1 MERRL
6 RHVGTGLTRA
16 MLALCMALL
25 GLALLLGTAQG
36 AEYRKAVLLALA
48 GGALLW
54 KGLPWLCRR
63 LAGLGALR
71 AWLVLTLLCLA
82 VKGAWVVLVQVPMEG
97 DYATFW
103 GYANSLAAR
112 PVIDGSRY
120 IALFPHIFGYASFL
134 SWFIALFG
142 QAPLLAQWLNVALT
156 AASGG
161 LLFLL
166 GRRLWGLESGIAVCL
181 LWIVCPS
188 QTIYN
193 SLVLSEPLYT
203 TLLLL
208 FLALV
213 TGPLP
218 RRAGRAA
225 LLGAGAGAV
234 LRWFNGVRPL
244 GAILLIALALWRFC
258 LAPDGLA
265 ERGERRRWLALLAA
279 LLATYAITG
288 PLWQAHLTARLGQ
301 EPASTPG
308 YSVLVGFN
316 QQSLGRWNQADS
328 DLLFSLS
335 DQPGATAQQAQEG
348 ALAAAGERIAS
359 GEVDFPVLFR
369 EKLRGFLGSDSTC
382 VTACRAVLR
391 HTGLFSLICNGFY
404 DLTLSLGAAGCLALW
419 RRGER
424 SAVLLL
430 PLYVLGLTCAQMLV
444 EVAGRY
450 HYSMLPVLLLL
461 AQRALIRPSQDLL
474 QKNQK
479 IP

>member
-1 MERRL
+1 MESRL
-6 RHVGTGLTRA
+6 RSVGTGLTRA
-16 MLALCMALL
+16 MLALCIALL
-25 GLALLLGTAQG
+25 GVVLLLGTAQG
-36 AEYRKAVLLALA
+36 PEYRQAMLLALA

-82 VKGAWVVLVQVPMEG
+82 VKGAWVALVQVPMEG

-166 GRRLWGLESGIAVCL
+166 GRRLWGLESGIAVYL
-181 LWIVCPS
+181 LWVLCPS

-208 FLALV
+208 FLVLV

-218 RRAGRAA
+218 QRAGKAA

-258 LAPDGLA
+258 LAPDGLT
-265 ERGERRRWLALLAA
+265 ERGTRRRWLALLAA
-279 LLATYAITG
+279 LGAVYALTG

-301 EPASTPG
+301 EPAATPG

-369 EKLRGFLGSDSTC
+369 EKLRGFLGSDNTC
-382 VTACRAVLR
+382 VTACRQVLR
-391 HTGLFSLICNGFY
+391 HTGVFSLACNGFY
-404 DLTLSLGAAGCLALW
+404 YLTLALGAAGCLTLW

-430 PLYVLGLTCAQMLV
+430 PLYLLGLTCAQMLV

-450 HYSMLPVLLLL
+450 HYSMLPILLLL

-474 QKNQK
+474 QKNEK